1 MIEFNSSYCGSKAY
15 THAVDKW
22 KVPLAKKAAKR
33 ERKAQNPPK
42 IIEDSDLGQMYVH
55 NEDSGVSL
63 PQHPDQIFAV
73 MNVKGT
79 QYKVIRDDRV
89 IIDDL
94 GLDFQVGQ

>member
-1 MIEFNSSYCGSKAY
+1 M
-15 THAVDKW
+15 W
-22 KVPLAKKAAKR
+22 KVPLAKKAAIR

-42 IIEDSDLGQMYVH
+42 IAEDNEFGQIYVH
-55 NEDSGVSL
+55 SEEQGVNL

-79 QYKVIRDDRV
+79 QYKVVRDDRV

-94 GLDFQVGQ
+94 GHDFHVGQ